1 MPGQAANA
9 RALASLGLP
18 EDVVPLVLGGN
29 AVRVYAGLDP
39 AWVAVDWTLDLIL
52 PPDIVQLKT
61 ERSAGIR
68 REHFEAGEVI
78 FREGERGDRLYI
90 VTEGEVEVRRHVAGA
105 GSVALRRL
113 GAGECFGEIALVSE
127 SPRTATVQCT
137 SPTNVI
143 AVDREAFHALFSTL
157 PPLRGFFEQ
166 MIAKRLEPT
175 A

>member
-1 MPGQAANA
+1 
-9 RALASLGLP
+9 
-18 EDVVPLVLGGN
+18 
-29 AVRVYAGLDP
+29 
-39 AWVAVDWTLDLIL
+39 VAVDWTLDLVL

-68 REHFEAGEVI
+68 REHFEAGEVV

-90 VTEGEVEVRRHVAGA
+90 VTDGEVEVRRHVTGA
-105 GSVALRRL
+105 GPVALRRL

-143 AVDREAFHALFSTL
+143 AVDREAFHALFSSL